1 MAPVTQAGLP
11 SDLLAGDSLVFTA
24 SFPEYPQSEGW
35 TLSYAF
41 RGLGTLDTTAAE
53 VVAGDNGSWTIT
65 IPGARTAPLDAGTY
79 RWFAI
84 QTGSGAYAGR
94 RDTIE
99 QGRINITQDPTGAE
113 AGDLRAQCEK
123 DLDAVRAARSGRI
136 TDDLQSYMIG
146 GRQVI
151 LIPIRDLL
159 ILESQLKREV
169 WRLQNPGSPF
179 PRIKWQFRGIT

>member
-1 MAPVTQAGLP
+1 MAPVIQAGLP
-11 SDLLAGDSLVFTA
+11 SDLLAGDSLVWTA

-65 IPGARTAPLDAGTY
+65 IPGARTAPLPAGTY
-79 RWFAI
+79 QWFAL

-94 RDTIE
+94 RDTAAT
-99 QGRINITQDPTGAE
+99 GRLNIALDPADAA
-113 AGDLRAQCEK
+113 AGDYRAQCEK
-123 DLDAVRAARSGRI
+123 DLDAVRAVRSGRI
-136 TDDLQSYMIG
+136 TDDLQSYLIA

-151 LIPIRDLL
+151 LIPIKELL
-159 ILESQLKREV
+159 MLESRLVREV
-169 WRLQNPGSPF
+169 WRLRNPGVAF
-179 PRIKWQFRGIT
+179 PRIRTVFRGIT